1 MHKKQLLLTALL
13 ISNQITCAGIIGKLV
28 THSASFSAGA
38 FLATTYGEKA
48 KKASAQVSIDF
59 RNKLTGL
66 KNELEE
72 LYTNYKTSLASN
84 ENQAALTA
92 QLANSEERLADLEKR
107 LAALENAN
115 PTGQQTSAE

>member
-38 FLATTYGEKA
+38 FLAITYGEKA
-48 KKASAQVSIDF
+48 KKASTQASIDL

-66 KNELEE
+66 KDELKE
-72 LYTNYKTSLASN
+72 LYTDYKTALASDK
-84 ENQAALTA
+84 NQAALTA
-92 QLANSEERLADLEKR
+92 KLANLEKR